1 MALTELNHYFV
12 RCNDLDIW
20 RCKDE
25 NNYYIC
31 RMNPLENNFRVYK
44 VINGKRQQLQSTEFK
59 AQAGKWYVVRAK
71 MVGNHI
77 MCFID
82 DKKLLDVSDDEIKDA
97 GLIGLWTK
105 ADASSSF
112 DNIAVMTGLV
122 SERDSAKP
130 AEKTKAR
137 DKDDDDDDGDE

>member
-1 MALTELNHYFV
+1 
-12 RCNDLDIW
+12 
-20 RCKDE
+20 
-25 NNYYIC
+25 
-31 RMNPLENNFRVYK
+31 
-44 VINGKRQQLQSTEFK
+44 
-59 AQAGKWYVVRAK
+59 